1 MRLFIAVPLPPEIR
15 AGLASL
21 QGGLPNVR
29 WTEPENM
36 HITLRFVG
44 ETDGGG
50 GRDLDAEL
58 ASVQFA
64 PFELSMTGIGC
75 FQKKRKVHTLWAG
88 VESSPELS
96 ALQERVERATIRAG
110 FDPEGRKFKPH
121 VTLARFRHGAGAQ
134 VGGFMEV
141 HNAYR
146 SPPFTVDHI
155 TLFESHLSND
165 GPRYVSLTEYTATLP
180 EAN

>member
-36 HITLRFVG
+36 HITLRFIG
-44 ETDGGG
+44 ETNGSG

-58 ASVQFA
+58 ASVRFS

-75 FQKKRKVHTLWAG
+75 FQKRGKVHTLWAG
-88 VESSPELS
+88 VETSAELTT
-96 ALQERVERATIRAG
+96 LQERVERATIRAG
-110 FDPEGRKFKPH
+110 FEPEGRKFKPH
-121 VTLARFRHGAGAQ
+121 VTLARFRYGAGAQ
-134 VGGFMEV
+134 VGNFMEA

-146 SPPFTVDHI
+146 SPPFSVDHI
-155 TLFESHLSND
+155 TLFESHLSHD
-165 GPRYVSLTEYTATLP
+165 GAQYVPLTEYA
-180 EAN
+180 AS